1 MQGEDTLITRSI
13 GPFVL
18 ALVASTGVV
27 IATSCAN
34 AQGSDAADKGG
45 EILAAKCSQC
55 HTDSMWREQRQDRRA
70 WEATL
75 YRMVGRGAAWE
86 LEEINA
92 MADYLGRDFSRQ
104 SAQTDTTAKNKK

>member
-1 MQGEDTLITRSI
+1 MVKRSN

-18 ALVASTGVV
+18 ALVGWLG
-27 IATSCAN
+27 IAIAAGSAA

-104 SAQTDTTAKNKK
+104 SAQADATAKK